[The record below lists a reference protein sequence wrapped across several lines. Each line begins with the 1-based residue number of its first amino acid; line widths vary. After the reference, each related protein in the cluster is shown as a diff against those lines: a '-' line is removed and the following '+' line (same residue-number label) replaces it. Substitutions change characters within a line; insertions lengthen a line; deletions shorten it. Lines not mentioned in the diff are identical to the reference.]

1 MYELRLNIFLFSMN
15 SKPQIELSVIVS
27 SRNRAKQLA
36 TLIKCLGTQKNI
48 EKLAWEIVIVDNNSS
63 DNTKEVSYAFCEGSN
78 LKINYIFEPKT
89 GLSYARNAG
98 VLASKGSLL
107 LFVDDDILI
116 PPEFIS
122 NALFGAQEFSDV
134 HIFGFKVLPD
144 FDGLKF
150 PFWMTFKKP
159 FNISQSFLPVHD
171 LGSEPL
177 SYPNR
182 ITQNPLG
189 ACFLV
194 KKEVFEKLGPFR
206 EDIGAGQSGAHEDS
220 EFFWYALIN
229 KFKILY
235 WPYAA
240 LYHPVTPGRLTGKYL
255 HQWYFNSGKSLYL
268 VKNTGRI
275 FNLNKKPILGIEG
288 FISNKLP
295 PIFEVVLLKT
305 KIFKVSIFL
314 WVKLFLLIL
323 LLPLTIFLLLI
334 KRPFYLSTLFSK
346 ALGEIV
352 QAVKTD

>member
-1 MYELRLNIFLFSMN
+1 MN
-15 SKPQIELSVIVS
+15 SKPQVELSVIVS

-36 TLIKCLGTQKNI
+36 TLIQCLGSQKNI
-48 EKLAWEIVIVDNNSS
+48 EKLNWDIVIVDNNSS
-63 DNTKEVSYAFCEGSN
+63 DNTKEVAYAFCEGSN
-78 LKINYIFEPKT
+78 LKINYIFESKT
-89 GLSYARNAG
+89 GLSYARNTG
-98 VLASKGSLL
+98 ILASKGSLL
-107 LFVDDDILI
+107 LFMDDDVLI
-116 PPEFIS
+116 PCEFIS
-122 NALFGAQEFSDV
+122 NALFGVQEFNEF

-144 FDGLKF
+144 FDRLQP

-171 LGSEPL
+171 LGAEPL

-182 ITQNPLG
+182 ITNNPLG

-220 EFFWYALIN
+220 EFFWYALLN

-240 LYHPVTPGRLTGKYL
+240 LYHPVTPERLSAKYL
-255 HQWYFNSGKSLYL
+255 HRWYFDSGKSLYL

-275 FNLNKKPILGIEG
+275 FNINKKPILGIEG

-295 PIFEVVLLKT
+295 PIFETLLLKT

-323 LLPLTIFLLLI
+323 LLPFTILFVLI
-334 KRPFYLSTLFSK
+334 KRPFYLSTLLLK
-346 ALGEIV
+346 TVGEV
-352 QAVKTD
+352 KQAIYFHEP